1 MSEKKAGSVSAY
13 NGRAWTSQRER
24 ESERE
29 REGGP
34 KSADCELIKSAEHKS
49 RCQARVRPL
58 IVQLTHLL
66 HDSSPAFGQRVQ
78 YNTIEPQYQLYYGT
92 SA

>member
-1 MSEKKAGSVSAY
+1 MVLCLRGKLAVFLLIMEEPGLP
-13 NGRAWTSQRER
+13 R
-24 ESERE
+24 ERE
-29 REGGP
+29 RERAP